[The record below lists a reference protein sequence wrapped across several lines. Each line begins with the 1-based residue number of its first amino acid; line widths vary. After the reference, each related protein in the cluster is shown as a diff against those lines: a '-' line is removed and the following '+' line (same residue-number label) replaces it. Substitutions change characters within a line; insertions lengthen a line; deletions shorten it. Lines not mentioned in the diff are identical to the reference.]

1 MLNKRNDLIQRSTE
15 KELET
20 RSDVPHTYLLPVHGV
35 RRQRLTLVLLVEK
48 LWTDHSELHSWEKNI
63 SFP

>member
-20 RSDVPHTYLLPVHGV
+20 RSDVPHTYLLPGGV
-35 RRQRLTLVLLVEK
+35 RRQRPTLVLLVEK
-48 LWTDHSELHSWEKNI
+48 LWTDHSELHSWERNI